1 MTDHRPAGAVWPGAG
16 VDPGGHARATM
27 WEVTGMRIWGE
38 RQMKVHAVLE
48 QEADGAWSAWVPALP
63 GCATYGDTRDQAVEH
78 LREAVKLYIESLTER
93 GLPVP
98 DLARDIAVEDV
109 EVPV

>member
-1 MTDHRPAGAVWPGAG
+1 
-16 VDPGGHARATM
+16 
-27 WEVTGMRIWGE
+27 MR
-38 RQMKVHAVLE
+38 VHAVLE

-63 GCATYGDTRDQAVEH
+63 GCATYGESRAEAIEH
-78 LREAVKLYIESLTER
+78 LREAVKLYVESLVER

-98 DLARDIAVEDV
+98 DVARGIAVEDL